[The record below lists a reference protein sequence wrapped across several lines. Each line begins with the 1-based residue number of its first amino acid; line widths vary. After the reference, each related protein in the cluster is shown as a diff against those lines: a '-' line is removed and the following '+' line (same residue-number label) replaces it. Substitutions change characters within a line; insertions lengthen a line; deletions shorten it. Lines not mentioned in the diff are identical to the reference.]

1 MRTVHALALVFSL
14 CGLASAEEALRPRDS
29 SRPDFAPTRVSDGRT
44 LVITGS
50 GEVKGEYQMAL
61 YIDEIDARRAFAA
74 LAARAGGR
82 SKAKLMAADHSQSF
96 VVWGHFTKIAVLH
109 ALKAYDA
116 NALRAIFKDALVDAK
131 ADAFLALID
140 KDLPE
145 GSDLTLRTYDDGRIE
160 LDIDGE
166 KRAPPQSAK
175 LARALWKV
183 WLADKPAQPELRR
196 SLIEKI
202 ELLGR

>member
-1 MRTVHALALVFSL
+1 MRSFLALATILL
-14 CGLASAEEALRPRDS
+14 LAASAGAE
-29 SRPDFAPTRVSDGRT
+29 DFAPTRVADGRT

-61 YIDEIDARRAFAA
+61 YIDEIDARRAFPA

-96 VVWGHFTKIAVLH
+96 VVWGHFTKLAVLH
-109 ALKAYDA
+109 ALKPLSAESMRTWIKEGLQDP
-116 NALRAIFKDALVDAK
+116 K

-145 GSDLTLRTYDDGRIE
+145 GGDLTLRTFDDGRIE
-160 LDIDGE
+160 LDLDGE
-166 KRAPPQSAK
+166 RRTAPQSHK
-175 LARALWKV
+175 LARAIWKI
-183 WLADKPAQPELRR
+183 WLADKPAQPELRKA
-196 SLIEKI
+196 LVEKI